1 MNLSVSALRCFS
13 LLGFSLLGFSLF
25 GFCAGNAATAATVP
39 FVATQAAQVQAVTS
53 QKAAGN
59 WFQYGFK
66 PMGTQA
72 YVEVYAADEQ
82 QAQQAFAKVEA
93 EFSRVNALMSPWVEQ
108 SELSLL
114 NRDAAKHPVTVSS
127 EMYQL
132 LKRAAAVSELS
143 QGAFDVTFASVG
155 FQFDY
160 REHKKPDAK
169 TLASQK
175 QWINYRYVELLPNNQ
190 VRYTKPGVKV
200 DLGGI
205 AKGYTVERS
214 VQILANMGIR
224 HALVSAGGDTRLLGD
239 KLGQPWL
246 VAIKHPRQED
256 RYAAQLPI
264 VDSAISTSGDYERYF
279 IEDGRRYHHILDPK
293 TGESPGELM
302 SVSVIGADAT
312 QTDALST
319 TLFVLGLERG
329 MALIEQIPGYEA
341 VFINKDRKLFFSS
354 GLQ

>member
-1 MNLSVSALRCFS
+1 MRFFQLAATHFITLIV
-13 LLGFSLLGFSLF
+13 LLGSLIYSSESKATTLEIMLGTSPNTF
-25 GFCAGNAATAATVP
+25 
-39 FVATQAAQVQAVTS
+39 AQPN
-53 QKAAGN
+53 GG
-59 WFQYGFK
+59 WYQYGFK

-72 YVEVYAADEQ
+72 YVEVFATNEH

-93 EFSRVNALMSPWVEQ
+93 EFARVNALMSPWVDT
-108 SELSLL
+108 SELSRL
-114 NRDAAKHPVTVSS
+114 NREAAIHPVTVSG

-132 LKRAAAVSELS
+132 LKRAAEVSALS

-160 REHKKPDAK
+160 RHHKKPDAK
-169 TLASQK
+169 TLATEK
-175 QWINYRYVELLPNNQ
+175 QWINYRYVELLPNQQ
-190 VRYTKPGVKV
+190 VRFAKPGVKV

-214 VQILANMGIR
+214 VHLLEKMGIR

-239 KLGQPWL
+239 KRGQPWL
-246 VAIKHPRQED
+246 VAIKHPRDTE
-256 RYAAQLPI
+256 RYAAKLPL
-264 VDSAISTSGDYERYF
+264 VNTAISTSGDYERYF
-279 IEDGRRYHHILDPK
+279 IADGQRYHHILDPK

-329 MALIEQIPGYEA
+329 MALIEQIPDYEA
-341 VFINKDRKLFFSS
+341 VFINKDKKLFFSS

>member
-1 MNLSVSALRCFS
+1 MMTLLAFYRTLRVVSVMALGLMTLS
-13 LLGFSLLGFSLF
+13 
-25 GFCAGNAATAATVP
+25 TAALEK
-39 FVATQAAQVQAVTS
+39 VAVEPTHSNPAQNNQALPAS
-53 QKAAGN
+53 GN

-72 YVEVYAADEQ
+72 YVEVWAADER

-114 NRDAAKHPVTVSS
+114 NREAAKQPVTVSS

-160 REHKKPDAK
+160 RAHKKPDAK

-175 QWINYRYVELLPNNQ
+175 QWINYRFVELLPNNQ
-190 VRYTKPGVKV
+190 VRYAKSGVKI

-239 KLGQPWL
+239 KLGKPWL

-256 RYAAQLPI
+256 RYAAQLPL
-264 VDSAISTSGDYERYF
+264 VNTAISTSGDYERYF
-279 IEDGRRYHHILDPK
+279 IEGGRRYHHILDPK

>member
-1 MNLSVSALRCFS
+1 MMTLLAFYRTLRVVSVMALGCMTLSTTALEK
-13 LLGFSLLGFSLF
+13 
-25 GFCAGNAATAATVP
+25 
-39 FVATQAAQVQAVTS
+39 VAVETTHHNQAQNQQAHS
-53 QKAAGN
+53 NKAEKNQALPASGN

-72 YVEVYAADEQ
+72 YVEVWAVNEQ

-114 NRDAAKHPVTVSS
+114 NREAAKQPVTVSR

-160 REHKKPDAK
+160 RAHKKPDAQ

-190 VRYTKPGVKV
+190 VALRQAWRKSRFRWHRQRLHRGA
-200 DLGGI
+200 LG
-205 AKGYTVERS
+205 
-214 VQILANMGIR
+214 ANFSEHG
-224 HALVSAGGDTRLLGD
+224 HSPCVS
-239 KLGQPWL
+239 Q
-246 VAIKHPRQED
+246 
-256 RYAAQLPI
+256 
-264 VDSAISTSGDYERYF
+264 
-279 IEDGRRYHHILDPK
+279 RRW
-293 TGESPGELM
+293 
-302 SVSVIGADAT
+302 
-312 QTDALST
+312 
-319 TLFVLGLERG
+319 
-329 MALIEQIPGYEA
+329 
-341 VFINKDRKLFFSS
+341 
-354 GLQ
+354 

>member
-1 MNLSVSALRCFS
+1 MTLLAFYSAVIVLMSVV
-13 LLGFSLLGFSLF
+13 SLF
-25 GFCAGNAATAATVP
+25 SFDISAAPSATAATVAVTTP
-39 FVATQAAQVQAVTS
+39 AIAPVATSQAT
-53 QKAAGN
+53 GR

-72 YVEVYAADEQ
+72 YVEVWAVDEQ

-114 NRDAAKHPVTVSS
+114 NRAAAKQPVTVSS

-160 REHKKPDAK
+160 RAHKKPDAK

-175 QWINYRYVELLPNNQ
+175 QWINYRFVELLPNNQ
-190 VRYTKPGVKV
+190 VRYAKPGVKI

-239 KLGQPWL
+239 KLGKPWL

-256 RYAAQLPI
+256 RYAAQLPL
-264 VDSAISTSGDYERYF
+264 VNTAISTSGDYERYF
-279 IEDGRRYHHILDPK
+279 IEGGRRYHHILDPK

-312 QTDALST
+312 QTDAFST

>member
-1 MNLSVSALRCFS
+1 MNLSASALRCFS
-13 LLGFSLLGFSLF
+13 LLGFSLFGFSLF
-25 GFCAGNAATAATVP
+25 GFCAGNDATAATVP

-114 NRDAAKHPVTVSS
+114 NREAAKHPVTVSS

-160 REHKKPDAK
+160 REHKKPDA
-169 TLASQK
+169 
-175 QWINYRYVELLPNNQ
+175 
-190 VRYTKPGVKV
+190 
-200 DLGGI
+200 
-205 AKGYTVERS
+205 
-214 VQILANMGIR
+214 
-224 HALVSAGGDTRLLGD
+224 
-239 KLGQPWL
+239 
-246 VAIKHPRQED
+246 
-256 RYAAQLPI
+256 
-264 VDSAISTSGDYERYF
+264 
-279 IEDGRRYHHILDPK
+279 
-293 TGESPGELM
+293 
-302 SVSVIGADAT
+302 
-312 QTDALST
+312 
-319 TLFVLGLERG
+319 
-329 MALIEQIPGYEA
+329 
-341 VFINKDRKLFFSS
+341 
-354 GLQ
+354 